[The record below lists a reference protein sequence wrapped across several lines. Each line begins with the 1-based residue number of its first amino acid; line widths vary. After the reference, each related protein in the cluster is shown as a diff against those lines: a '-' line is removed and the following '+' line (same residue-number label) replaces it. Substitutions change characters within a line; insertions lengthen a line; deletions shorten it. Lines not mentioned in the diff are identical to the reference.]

1 MANNKELHLPN
12 EKTLFYSRTSIFVF
26 SVFLTGVV
34 GALML
39 GYNLKKA
46 GKNRFVFPLVLVSLL
61 TNVLLYLIMKTFYRP
76 QYGQWNLNKAVG
88 WGWNIYDCL
97 WWIGDQFFLPNIII
111 GLILVSFVWK
121 KQLSEF
127 QTYERKKPW
136 IPIVAL
142 VVLYTSLIITLCLF
156 LH

>member
-1 MANNKELHLPN
+1 MFYEGPIKDNEFESGKNLAKQIRESNASTDAPN

-61 TNVLLYLIMKTFYRP
+61 TNVLLYLIMKTFL
-76 QYGQWNLNKAVG
+76 QTASMAMESDIKVTAG
-88 WGWNIYDCL
+88 WEHGISNDSL
-97 WWIGDQFFLPNIII
+97 WWIGDQSFSWSKYYYWFKCFFC
-111 GLILVSFVWK
+111 WK
-121 KQLSEF
+121 
-127 QTYERKKPW
+127 
-136 IPIVAL
+136 
-142 VVLYTSLIITLCLF
+142 SL
-156 LH
+156 